1 MKFSIDQIKQ
11 ITEKNKI
18 CLITDDFNM
27 DDYFISVDKLT
38 TLLIEEQN
46 KKYRMMDPN
55 RETILIKSLV
65 FADEVYDVIPLETY
79 YKRPNLFKSYFTK
92 SELDLIKDRYGMK
105 KKLETCTAF
114 EIINGKNHNEN

>member
-11 ITEKNKI
+11 ITEKNKT

-38 TLLIEEQN
+38 TLLIEEQD

-55 RETILIKSLV
+55 RETILVESLV
-65 FADEVYDVIPLETY
+65 FTDEVYDVIPLETY
-79 YKRPNLFKSYFTK
+79 YKRPKLFKSYFTK
-92 SELDLIKDRYGMK
+92 PELDLIKDRYGME
-105 KKLETCTAF
+105 KKLKTSTMF
-114 EIINGKNHNEN
+114 EMINDEDHNDN

>member
-1 MKFSIDQIKQ
+1 MKFSIEQIEQ
-11 ITEKNKI
+11 IVENNKTWI
-18 CLITDDFNM
+18 ITDDFNIN
-27 DDYFISVDKLT
+27 DYFISTDELIA
-38 TLLIEEQN
+38 LLIEEQD

-114 EIINGKNHNEN
+114 EIINGENHSDN

>member
-11 ITEKNKI
+11 IVEKNKKW
-18 CLITDDFNM
+18 LSTDDINM
-27 DDYFISVDKLT
+27 DDYFISVDKLI
-38 TLLIEEQN
+38 TLLIEEQD

-65 FADEVYDVIPLETY
+65 FSDEVYDVIPLETY

-92 SELDLIKDRYGMK
+92 PELDLIKGRYGME
-105 KKLETCTAF
+105 KKLKTSTMF
-114 EIINGKNHNEN
+114 EMINDEIGD

>member
-11 ITEKNKI
+11 IVEKNKKW
-18 CLITDDFNM
+18 LSTDDFNM
-27 DDYFISVDKLT
+27 DDYFISVDKLI
-38 TLLIEEQN
+38 TLLIEEQD

-65 FADEVYDVIPLETY
+65 FSDEVYDVIPLETY

-92 SELDLIKDRYGMK
+92 PELDLIKDRYGMK

-114 EIINGKNHNEN
+114 EIINDEIGD

>member
-11 ITEKNKI
+11 ITEKNKT

-38 TLLIEEQN
+38 TLLIEEQD

-55 RETILIKSLV
+55 RETILVESLV
-65 FADEVYDVIPLETY
+65 FTDEVYDVIPLETY

-92 SELDLIKDRYGMK
+92 PELDLIKGRYGME
-105 KKLETCTAF
+105 KKLKTSTMF
-114 EIINGKNHNEN
+114 EMINDEIGD